1 MKENNP
7 HILGY
12 RKGRKAAFR
21 VLYPC
26 HHRDDTDI
34 TVQYY

>member
-7 HILGY
+7 HI
-12 RKGRKAAFR
+12 KGRKATFR

>member
-7 HILGY
+7 HILGTE
-12 RKGRKAAFR
+12 KVGKLLFR

-34 TVQYY
+34 TVQHY

>member
-1 MKENNP
+1 MKETTRTYW
-7 HILGY
+7 Y
-12 RKGRKAAFR
+12 RKGRKATFR

>member
-7 HILGY
+7 HILGTE
-12 RKGRKAAFR
+12 GRKAAFR

-34 TVQYY
+34 TVQHY

>member
-7 HILGY
+7 HILGTEN
-12 RKGRKAAFR
+12 GRKATFR

-34 TVQYY
+34 TVQHY

>member
-1 MKENNP
+1 MKEKQP
-7 HILGY
+7 AHTGY

-34 TVQYY
+34 TVQHY